1 MNWKSSPKVSV
12 SGASLD
18 AGVVSLALC
27 SLTPLL
33 SPRSSS
39 HTQTEAHAESLHST
53 PRDPYGRSRGA
64 LILFVHLEVSLYRCC
79 CCFFPSLF
87 PPSPL
92 RPPSPVAPQSSWPPC
107 ASHWVLLA
115 SGQDCPP
122 FLCAYPTRQ
131 HTPPIQ
137 AYKEH
142 MIGLLNVNTMTPAHP
157 PAHVHHLKYSRAT
170 FPEKLKCSKLFH
182 TSFRNISCSFIQS
195 THTHTTYYIFSTHM
209 AQTGDAHVIN
219 RLRVEGEGLWQG
231 TQVSSLDTP
240 WRWLTVLPSCVR
252 GASLTPLNPVH
263 PRPPQLE
270 NARWPHNNTLFLS
283 IPRTIA
289 GSVVKCVW

>member
-195 THTHTTYYIFSTHM
+195 THTHTLLIIFFPLTWL
-209 AQTGDAHVIN
+209 
-219 RLRVEGEGLWQG
+219 RLVMLMLLIDLELKVRVSDREHKC
-231 TQVSSLDTP
+231 P
-240 WRWLTVLPSCVR
+240 
-252 GASLTPLNPVH
+252 ALTPPDGDLQCYLPVFGE
-263 PRPPQLE
+263 PAWPPWTQCT
-270 NARWPHNNTLFLS
+270 RDPLS
-283 IPRTIA
+283 WKTPA
-289 GSVVKCVW
+289 GHITTHYFYPFPEQ